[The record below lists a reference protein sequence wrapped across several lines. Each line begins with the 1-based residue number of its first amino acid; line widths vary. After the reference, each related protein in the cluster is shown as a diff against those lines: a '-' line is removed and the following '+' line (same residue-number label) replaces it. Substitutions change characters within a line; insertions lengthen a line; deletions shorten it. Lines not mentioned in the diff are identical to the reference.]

1 MRPYDNWL
9 LLSSN
14 ARTTGRKRMETE
26 DLGTT
31 DRTQVG
37 SGALAAAIG
46 FFAVIVVLIG
56 FDIASDYRASTNP
69 RHVLTEA
76 FVMVLALVGLVLLWR
91 QLRLVQHR
99 AERLKIDLEA
109 ARKEAQRFREEAHD
123 ALRGL
128 GEAIDRQ
135 FTRWSLSKAEREVGL
150 LLLKGLSHKEIA
162 EVRSTSETTVR
173 QQALALYRK
182 SGLAS
187 RTELSAFFLEDL
199 LLPPNQ
205 R

>member
-1 MRPYDNWL
+1 
-9 LLSSN
+9 
-14 ARTTGRKRMETE
+14 METE
-26 DLGTT
+26 DIGTN

-56 FDIASDYRASTNP
+56 FDIASDYRAGTNP
-69 RHVLTEA
+69 RHVFTEA
-76 FVMVLALVGLVLLWR
+76 FVMALAVVGVVLLWR
-91 QLRLVQHR
+91 QLRSVQHR
-99 AERLKIDLEA
+99 AERLRIDLEA

-128 GEAIDRQ
+128 GDAIDRQ
-135 FTRWSLSKAEREVGL
+135 FTRWSLSPAEREVGL

-162 EVRSTSETTVR
+162 EARSTSETTVR

-182 SGLAS
+182 SRLAS
-187 RTELSAFFLEDL
+187 RAELSAFFLEDL
-199 LLPPNQ
+199 LLPPSQ